1 MEKMKTKFLNF
12 FQKFFPA
19 SKNKIASY
27 EQVLKA
33 EWIFYVNHISE
44 GMTVFDVGAYI
55 GDLTWVF
62 SQFAGKTGRVY
73 AFEPSVPNFAKLKA
87 LCDLMEIENI
97 ACEQLAVSDSSGA
110 VDYFSYG
117 KHYGSWGSLA
127 QRNIDE
133 IGGKLEYETKVERVS
148 STTLDDYCLKNT
160 IEKIDVLKIDVE
172 GFELQVLHGAKRLFL
187 EKRIRYCLFEFGG
200 TTFEV
205 GTSPRM
211 ITEFFEEVGY
221 KIESIVKDAPLFPV
235 NSKNMAQFNM
245 IVAMPLR
252 SE

>member
-1 MEKMKTKFLNF
+1 MERMKTKSLKF

-27 EQVLKA
+27 EEVLKA
-33 EWIFYVNHISE
+33 EWIFYINHISE

-62 SQFAGKTGRVY
+62 SQFAGESGRVF
-73 AFEPSVPNFAKLKA
+73 AFEPSGPNFAKLKA
-87 LCDLMEIENI
+87 LCDLMELENI
-97 ACEQLAVSDSSGA
+97 ACEQLAVSDSSGL

-117 KHYGSWGSLA
+117 KHYGEWGSLA

-133 IGGKLEYETKVERVS
+133 IGGKLEYETKIEKVPS
-148 STTLDDYCLKNT
+148 ITLDEYCLKNN
-160 IEKIDVLKIDVE
+160 IENIDVLKIDVE

-187 EKRIRYCLFEFGG
+187 EKRIGYCLFEFGG

-221 KIESIVKDAPLFPV
+221 KIESIVKGAPLFPV